1 MTNKILKMTEGS
13 YSNLGDRSIE
23 ISNIKYREK
32 NRLKKMNKQDVRKQ
46 QVYYMCVFPL
56 HQQRKGKICV
66 YIYISIYIF
75 EELMTKMPK
84 T

>member
-32 NRLKKMNKQDVRKQ
+32 NRLKKMNK
-46 QVYYMCVFPL
+46 
-56 HQQRKGKICV
+56 
-66 YIYISIYIF
+66 
-75 EELMTKMPK
+75 
-84 T
+84 